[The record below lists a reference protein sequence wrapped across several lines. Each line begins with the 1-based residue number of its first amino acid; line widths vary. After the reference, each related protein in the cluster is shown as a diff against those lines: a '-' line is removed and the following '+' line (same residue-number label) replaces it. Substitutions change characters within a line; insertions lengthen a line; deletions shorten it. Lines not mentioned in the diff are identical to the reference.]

1 MPVYEGTIFFHIFV
15 WLNMTFPMK
24 KIAIILSLTMILS
37 SCVSIVRGGKT
48 VKCGGDVVEKA
59 MDFSDFTGI
68 TVEGAA
74 HIDFIRSDEFN
85 VTVSAN
91 QEVFDYLDYQLKG
104 RDLVIST
111 KDHVNISATLYK
123 VLVQTPFIRTINIEG
138 AAEIHLPGGYRSE
151 EELEIEIDGAGKL
164 DFNGIEVPT
173 LDLNINGAG
182 EFDLNNIQVEKL
194 EIDLK
199 GAGRGSV
206 SGTADNAKLSVAGTA
221 NIDASG
227 LNCPH
232 IEKHVEGLAIIK

>member
-1 MPVYEGTIFFHIFV
+1 
-15 WLNMTFPMK
+15 MK

-74 HIDFIRSDEFN
+74 HIDFIRSNEFN

-104 RDLVIST
+104 RDIVIAT

-138 AAEIHLPGGYRSE
+138 AAEIHFPGGYRSDE
-151 EELEIEIDGAGKL
+151 DLEIEIDGAGKL
-164 DFNGIEVPT
+164 DFNGIAVPT

-182 EFDLNNIQVEKL
+182 EFALNNIKVENL
-194 EIDLK
+194 VIDLK

-206 SGTADNAKLSVAGTA
+206 SGTADYAKLSVSGTA

-227 LNCPH
+227 LQCPN

>member
-1 MPVYEGTIFFHIFV
+1 MR
-15 WLNMTFPMK
+15 LNMTFPMK
-24 KIAIILSLTMILS
+24 KIVIILSLAMILS

-59 MDFSDFTGI
+59 MDFSEFTGI

-74 HIDFIRSDEFN
+74 HIDFIRADEFN

-104 RDLVIST
+104 KDLVIST

-138 AAEIHLPGGYRSE
+138 AAEIHMPGGYMSDE
-151 EELEIEIDGAGKL
+151 DLEIEIDGAGKL

-182 EFDLNNIQVEKL
+182 EFALNNIKVGKL
-194 EIDLK
+194 EIELN
-199 GAGRGSV
+199 GAGKGSV
-206 SGTADNAKLSVAGTA
+206 SGVADYAKISVAGTA
-221 NIDASG
+221 SINASG
-227 LNCPH
+227 LQCPNL
-232 IEKHVEGLAIIK
+232 EKHVEGLAVIK

>member
-15 WLNMTFPMK
+15 RLNMTFSMK

-85 VTVSAN
+85 VAVSAN
-91 QEVFDYLDYQLKG
+91 QEVFDYLDYRLKG
-104 RDLVIST
+104 RDLVIAT

-138 AAEIHLPGGYRSE
+138 AAEIHFPGGYRSDE
-151 EELEIEIDGAGKL
+151 NLEIEIDGAGKL

-182 EFDLNNIQVEKL
+182 EFALNNIKVENL
-194 EIDLK
+194 VVDLK
-199 GAGRGSV
+199 GAGRGTV
-206 SGTADNAKLSVAGTA
+206 TGTADNAKLSVAGTA

-227 LNCPH
+227 LQCPN